1 MAGPYG
7 DRPVIV
13 ERFPASAGVR
23 HVKGGVLYGTLPC
36 FGASVRGGRVHCGRV
51 DKRMVIAVVMAF
63 LGLGVRT
70 AVAQTGGTDLV
81 NETFAGS
88 AVLDPNFRVQ
98 GATCLTGRVVG
109 SPLPPGAANIP
120 DCSMTCSCVAVNTTR
135 SNVRV
140 ATSVYGFIGTFR
152 TIVRVVDG
160 DTIDRDHGERVRLIG
175 VIVRKVS
182 GRRHGSKRRYG

>member
-7 DRPVIV
+7 GRPVIV

-81 NETFAGS
+81 VEGQFSVPLATLRAAWTET
-88 AVLDPNFRVQ
+88 
-98 GATCLTGRVVG
+98 
-109 SPLPPGAANIP
+109 LPRALA
-120 DCSMTCSCVAVNTTR
+120 
-135 SNVRV
+135 
-140 ATSVYGFIGTFR
+140 
-152 TIVRVVDG
+152 
-160 DTIDRDHGERVRLIG
+160 
-175 VIVRKVS
+175 
-182 GRRHGSKRRYG
+182 